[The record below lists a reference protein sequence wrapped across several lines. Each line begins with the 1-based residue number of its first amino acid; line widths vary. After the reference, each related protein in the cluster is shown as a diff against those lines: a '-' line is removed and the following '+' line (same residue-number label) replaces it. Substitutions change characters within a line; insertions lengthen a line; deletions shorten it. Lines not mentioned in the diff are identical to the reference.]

1 MKTTLVVR
9 DGKVVELK
17 EDEGLRST
25 KEQKSFNIGKASGL
39 TWGKKGYQE
48 TRISTNEKGQRR
60 IFKETAKKSKYYINK
75 K

>member
-1 MKTTLVVR
+1 MKTRLVVR

-17 EDEGLRST
+17 EEDLRST
-25 KEQKSFNIGKASGL
+25 KKEQVFSIGKASGL
-39 TWGKKGYQE
+39 TWGKRGYQE

-60 IFKETAKKSKYYINK
+60 IFKETAPKSKYYISK

>member
-1 MKTTLVVR
+1 MKTRLVVR

-17 EDEGLRST
+17 EDEELRSIK
-25 KEQKSFNIGKASGL
+25 KEQAFSIGKASGL
-39 TWGKKGYQE
+39 TWGKRGYQE

-60 IFKETAKKSKYYINK
+60 IFKETAPKSKYYINK

>member
-1 MKTTLVVR
+1 MKTRLVVR

-25 KEQKSFNIGKASGL
+25 KEQKAFSIGKTSGL
-39 TWGKKGYQE
+39 KWGKGDYQE

-60 IFKETAKKSKYYINK
+60 IFKETAPKSKYYISK